1 MNRFSII
8 NVSKREDGFVSGNW
22 VVNVT
27 GTLEEARERLAAINK
42 ANSNRLDLAVV
53 EFTNGFSQFQ
63 FITKAKELKF

>member
-8 NVSKREDGFVSGNW
+8 NVSHRESGFVSGNW
-22 VVNVT
+22 VVDVS

-53 EFTNGFSQFQ
+53 EFINGFSQFQ
-63 FITKAKELKF
+63 FITKTKEL

>member
-8 NVSKREDGFVSGNW
+8 NVSNREDGFVSGNW
-22 VVNVT
+22 VVDVT